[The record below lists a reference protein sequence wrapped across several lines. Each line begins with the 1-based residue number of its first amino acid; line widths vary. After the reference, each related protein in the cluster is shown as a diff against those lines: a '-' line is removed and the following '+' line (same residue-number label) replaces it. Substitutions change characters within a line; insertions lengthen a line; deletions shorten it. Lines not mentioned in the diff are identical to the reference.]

1 MTQGFLDRVYR
12 TEGAEEMRRLYDD
25 WATQYDAD
33 LAGAGYATPGR
44 VARAL
49 ASAIDDPARPILD
62 FGCGTGLSG
71 EALAEAGFTKI
82 DGVDVSDGMLEV
94 ARAKGVYRD
103 LDAIGD
109 DDAMTDRAGRYA
121 AAAAIGVIGSGAAPL
136 AAFDRVWALLPAGGL
151 FAFSFND
158 NTLQDPAYE
167 AHVTALVESGAARIR
182 FREHGDHVPAEGVG
196 ALVYVLEKA

>member
-1 MTQGFLDRVYR
+1 MAQGFLDRVYR

-33 LAGAGYATPGR
+33 LRAAGYATPGR
-44 VARAL
+44 VSAAL
-49 ASAIDDPARPILD
+49 ALAIDDPARPILD

-71 EALAEAGFTKI
+71 EALAAAGFTTI
-82 DGVDVSDGMLEV
+82 DGVDVSEGMLEV
-94 ARAKGVYRD
+94 ARAKGLYRA

-151 FAFSFND
+151 FGFSFND

-167 AHVTALVESGAARIR
+167 AHVTALVDSGAARVR

-196 ALVYVLEKA
+196 ALVCVLEKA